1 MTINMDKPGGGAGG
15 VAAAGD
21 DVRLKKDFGTIGLLF
36 TAIGSIIGSGWLFS
50 SLHASEQAGPAA
62 IISWIVGTIM
72 FLFIGLSYAE
82 LGVMFPRSGG
92 VARYPHY
99 AWGSF
104 ASYSSGWVTWLSCAA
119 VASVEVSA
127 VLTYATSYLH
137 WLENDDAT
145 LTGAGLVIA
154 ILLMALFVGVNYLGV
169 RWFARINNVLVWWKL
184 GMMVLVVVAVAV
196 SAFHAKNFS
205 LDTKDGNGFAPY
217 GLKSAFEA
225 IPAAGIAFSFLGWR
239 QGIELAGETN
249 NPRRNVPLTLIGSVV
264 ICGILYILLQI
275 VFIAAQDPSALAS
288 HGWHDVGKL
297 IQTGSDAG
305 NFSPLATLATV
316 LGMGWLAGLLYADAF
331 ISPGDTGLIYTGVT
345 ARMSYAMGRNKNAP
359 AVLCKVNDNGVP
371 WPSLIL
377 AWIVGCI
384 FFLPFPSWQALVGI
398 VTSLTVLSFGIGSI
412 TLVTFRKQ
420 IPEVE
425 RPYRT
430 KAPWVIVFL
439 AVLAT
444 NLIMYWA
451 GWDQVWKM
459 MCAVVLGYVILAI
472 LELMDR
478 GPTRRAPDLDFR
490 HGGWVLIWFAGIT
503 LVSYLGSYSG
513 AATTDAGQ
521 ANVYGFNGGII
532 ANIILTIV
540 VLVVAWYSQ
549 LPGDRVRAILA
560 EPDEETTGPEP
571 AAI

>member
-1 MTINMDKPGGGAGG
+1 MTAEAPQIERYS
-15 VAAAGD
+15 D
-21 DVRLKKDFGTIGLLF
+21 DDPRLKKDFGTIGLLF

-50 SLHASEQAGPAA
+50 SLHASSEAGPAA
-62 IISWIVGTIM
+62 VLSWVVGTIM
-72 FLFIGLSYAE
+72 FLLIGLSYAE

-104 ASYSSGWVTWLSCAA
+104 ASYSMGWVTWLACAA

-127 VLTYATSYLH
+127 VLTYATSYWG
-137 WLENDDAT
+137 WLENDNAT
-145 LTGAGLVIA
+145 LTGLGLLVA
-154 ILLMALFVGVNYLGV
+154 IGLMAVFVIVNYFGV

-184 GMMVLVVVAVAV
+184 GMIVLVIVAVMV
-196 SAFHAKNFS
+196 SAFHSSNFS
-205 LDTKDGNGFAPY
+205 LDTVDGKGFAPY

-239 QGIELAGETN
+239 QGIELAGETD

-275 VFIAAQDPSALAS
+275 AFIGAQDPTKLKQ
-288 HGWHDVGKL
+288 HGWHDVGSL
-297 IQTGSDAG
+297 IQVGSSAG

-316 LGMGWLAGLLYADAF
+316 LGMAWLAKLLYADAF
-331 ISPGDTGLIYTGVT
+331 ISPGDTGLIYTSVT
-345 ARMSYAMGRNKNAP
+345 ARMSYAMGRNRNAP
-359 AVLCKVNDNGVP
+359 AILAKVNDNGVP

-377 AWIVGCI
+377 AFIVGCI

-398 VTSLTVLSFGIGSI
+398 VTSLTVLSFGSGSI
-412 TLVTFRKQ
+412 ALLTFRKQ
-420 IPEVE
+420 IPNQE
-425 RPYRT
+425 RPYR
-430 KAPWVIVFL
+430 AAGAWVIAPL
-439 AVLAT
+439 ALLST

-459 MCAVVLGYVILAI
+459 MVAVAIGYVLLAVFQ
-472 LELMDR
+472 LTDAQK
-478 GPTRRAPDLDFR
+478 RAPQLDFE
-490 HGGWVLIWFAGIT
+490 HGWWVLVWFAGI
-503 LVSYLGSYSG
+503 LLASYLGSYSG
-513 AATTDAGQ
+513 VADKTDAGQ

-540 VLVVAWYSQ
+540 VLGLAWYCQ
-549 LPGDRVRAILA
+549 LPGERVEQILS
-560 EPDEETTGPEP
+560 ESESEEP
-571 AAI
+571 APSAI

>member
-1 MTINMDKPGGGAGG
+1 MKVEGSG
-15 VAAAGD
+15 VAAGD

-50 SLHASEQAGPAA
+50 SLHASAQAGPAS
-62 IISWIVGTIM
+62 IISWIVGTLM

-127 VLTYATSYLH
+127 VLTYATSSLH
-137 WLENDDAT
+137 WLAHDNAT
-145 LTGAGLVIA
+145 LSGAGLIIA
-154 ILLMALFVGVNYLGV
+154 IALMALFVAVNYLGV
-169 RWFARINNVLVWWKL
+169 RWFARINNVMVWWKL
-184 GMMVLVVVAVAV
+184 GMMVLVIVAV
-196 SAFHAKNFS
+196 SVAACHVTSFS
-205 LDTKDGNGFAPY
+205 SDTKDGSGFAPY
-217 GLKSAFEA
+217 GMKSAFEA

-249 NPRRNVPLTLIGSVV
+249 NPRRNVPLTLIGSVL
-264 ICGILYILLQI
+264 ICGVLYILLQI
-275 VFIAAQDPSALAS
+275 AFIGAQDPSALAA
-288 HGWHDVGKL
+288 HGWHDVGSL
-297 IQTGSDAG
+297 IKTGSDAG

-345 ARMSYAMGRNKNAP
+345 ARMSYAMARNKNAP
-359 AVLCKVNDNGVP
+359 AVLAKVNNNGVP

-398 VTSLTVLSFGIGSI
+398 VTSLTVLSFGIGAI

-420 IPEVE
+420 VPEVE
-425 RPYRT
+425 RPYRS

-439 AVLAT
+439 AVLSS

-459 MCAVVLGYVILAI
+459 MLAVVLGYVFLGIF
-472 LELMDR
+472 ELTDR
-478 GPTRRAPDLDFR
+478 GPNRRAPQLDFKP
-490 HGGWVLIWFAGIT
+490 GWWVLLCF
-503 LVSYLGSYSG
+503 
-513 AATTDAGQ
+513 
-521 ANVYGFNGGII
+521 GGII
-532 ANIILTIV
+532 ANIILTII
-540 VLVVAWYSQ
+540 VLAVAWYSQ
-549 LPGDRVRAILA
+549 LPGDKVRQILA
-560 EPDEETTGPEP
+560 EPDEPVQVTG
-571 AAI
+571 A